1 MAWFDRSPGGKT
13 DPEPEAQKAPV
24 APRLADAPTPV
35 AAAPEPK
42 PEPESKSAPKVETLP
57 STAGLVA
64 YLYKGSR
71 VNGQLKFQGPA
82 RIDGTVDGEIQCQGV
97 LTIGEGA
104 EVRAKITGQTVV
116 IRGKVDGDVSATERI
131 ELAAPARLLG
141 DIAAPRVVIA
151 EGAVFEGDCTMGMA
165 KPKAG
170 VANSTAVSGEKTAA
184 AQAPKL

>member
-13 DPEPEAQKAPV
+13 DPEPAAQKVPV
-24 APRLADAPTPV
+24 APMPAAAPTPV

-42 PEPESKSAPKVETLP
+42 PESKPAPKVETLP

-116 IRGKVDGDVSATERI
+116 ICGKVDGNVSATERI

-151 EGAVFEGDCTMGMA
+151 EGAVFEGDCTMGTA

-170 VANSTAVSGEKTAA
+170 VANSTGVSGEKTAA
-184 AQAPKL
+184 VQAPKL